1 MFNTYLPSYPWNYL
15 PMCLHMYL
23 HVPIWSVMIPH
34 CLHVCENEWFS
45 KCQNHLRDC
54 SRVYLKWDVLL
65 MYLPYL
71 PSINKIFFSIQCF
84 HFEHLRY
91 RTYRLVPTGNGRYLP
106 FLATYLPTGFH
117 LHGKFNYVNKFDSEI
132 FRLISCPRVNSTA
145 WI

>member
-1 MFNTYLPSYPWNYL
+1 
-15 PMCLHMYL
+15 
-23 HVPIWSVMIPH
+23 
-34 CLHVCENEWFS
+34 
-45 KCQNHLRDC
+45 
-54 SRVYLKWDVLL
+54 
-65 MYLPYL
+65 MYLPTYL